1 MNIISNKD
9 ELKDNLII
17 ALIDTILE
25 LYTYNYKFNYDE
37 IRNNILNKLKKLN
50 LIDTEI
56 NESVLSIK
64 KEINNFLINELPNT
78 MEKKSRI

>member
-37 IRNNILNKLKKLN
+37 IRNNILSNYWGRTSFKENQQAILHN
-50 LIDTEI
+50 LI
-56 NESVLSIK
+56 NGKSIRYR
-64 KEINNFLINELPNT
+64 NY
-78 MEKKSRI
+78 